1 MKQRTI
7 RKFLDNISYKNLL
20 FTVFGSAI
28 VAFGTVIHIHSNAAD
43 GGIVGLA
50 RVIEFYSGEKIS
62 FSVASLL
69 LNILFYLLAWR
80 LMNSQFILNMAV
92 GTGCFTLFS
101 YIFTNYLSLEIKHV
115 FLATILGMAFIEV
128 GTGLMLRYGSAPN
141 GEHVLSMAI
150 VKRGDID
157 FGWFNFIKDFIII
170 LMFIPMVD
178 TFSAIIYSLIIM
190 TVCTPVLDFIATAPK
205 KSSIKKSVEKKK
217 KVWVPILIAGLIIVV
232 IFTAASRYI
241 NDYYRADKAAI
252 NAYQYETVDISEFD
266 GGFTAYVPKDEIK
279 AGFVFYPGG
288 KVEYTAYAPLLEA
301 CADQGILC
309 IAVEMPINLAFF
321 GINKAISAM
330 ELYPEVENWYIGGH
344 SLGGSMAASCASSH
358 QGMFEGVV
366 LLASYSISDLTSLRT
381 LSIYGSDDKVLNF
394 QKYDKYEDNLP
405 KDFVEYVIKG
415 GNHAYFGMYGEQK
428 GDGKAS
434 ITNIEQIIL
443 TADYIAKF
451 ILE

>member
-7 RKFLDNISYKNLL
+7 RKFFSNISYRNLL
-20 FTVFGSAI
+20 FTLIGSAI
-28 VAFGTVIHIHSNAAD
+28 VAFGTTIHVDSGAAD
-43 GGIVGLA
+43 GGVIGVARIIEYYTNGKVG
-50 RVIEFYSGEKIS
+50 IELSTLII
-62 FSVASLL
+62 
-69 LNILFYLLAWR
+69 NIFCYILAWR
-80 LMNSQFILNMAV
+80 LTNSKFVLNMAV
-92 GTGCFTLFS
+92 GTLSFSLFLS
-101 YIFTNYLSLEIKHV
+101 IFNNTINLEIPYV
-115 FLATILGMAFIEV
+115 FLATLIGMLCIEI
-128 GTGLMLRYGSAPN
+128 GTGLMLRYGSSPN

-150 VKRGDID
+150 VKRGEFD
-157 FGWFNFIKDFIII
+157 FGWVHFIKDFVIII
-170 LMFIPMVD
+170 MFFPITDPSSV
-178 TFSAIIYSLIIM
+178 IYSLILM
-190 TVCTPVLDFIATAPK
+190 TITTPIVDFIVTAPK
-205 KSSIKKSVEKKK
+205 KETIKENAAKNKES
-217 KVWVPILIAGLIIVV
+217 WIPILITGLVLIIL
-232 IFTAASRYI
+232 FSLASGYI
-241 NDYYRADKAAI
+241 NDFYKADTAAI
-252 NAYQYETVDISEFD
+252 NAVKYETVDISEFD

-321 GINKAISAM
+321 GINKAIGAM

-344 SLGGSMAASCASSH
+344 SLGGTMAANCASSH
-358 QGMFEGVV
+358 QGLFEGVV
-366 LLASYSISDLTSLRT
+366 LLASYSISDLTSLHT